1 MPSSSNEYFTVL
13 KVHLSCSW
21 YACAFLSTVY
31 NHLIIGLPCSRPDY
45 PRNGVKPPQVLPG
58 SLSLPSSSPP
68 CVPKSERAYGSVPSD
83 SYGSSGVGY
92 SIISSS
98 LCEDFPSSDDS
109 EKILSPKVTSTDQV
123 ALSDGSMAAQQTA
136 VPHASSGGSGGTGN
150 ILSANTFSEIS
161 SPFASHSDPFQFT
174 VRLPRCLSEPWSCV
188 GDNDS
193 TNVPSK
199 PTLWEEIRCSSSSV
213 TPSTD
218 YIYRGLNSA
227 KCGTSLKKAHQ
238 ARECVSQPPSVSQ
251 CTALKGLSS
260 GLVLCDMYTVFCRT
274 INYHLK

>member
-1 MPSSSNEYFTVL
+1 MHAPSL
-13 KVHLSCSW
+13 L
-21 YACAFLSTVY
+21 Y

-68 CVPKSERAYGSVPSD
+68 CVPKSERAYGSVLSD
-83 SYGSSGVGY
+83 SGGSSGVGC

-109 EKILSPKVTSTDQV
+109 EKILSPKPTSTDQV
-123 ALSDGSMAAQQTA
+123 ALSDGSVAAQQTA
-136 VPHASSGGSGGTGN
+136 VPCASCGSTGD
-150 ILSANTFSEIS
+150 ILSDQTFSEIS
-161 SPFASHSDPFQFT
+161 SPFPSHSDPFQFT

-188 GDNDS
+188 GDSDS

-199 PTLWEEIRCSSSSV
+199 PTLWEEIRRNSSSV

-227 KCGTSLKKAHQ
+227 KPGTSLKKAHRT
-238 ARECVSQPPSVSQ
+238 RECVSQPPPVSQ
-251 CTALKGLSS
+251 CTALKDSVVALYCVICT
-260 GLVLCDMYTVFCRT
+260 L
-274 INYHLK
+274 